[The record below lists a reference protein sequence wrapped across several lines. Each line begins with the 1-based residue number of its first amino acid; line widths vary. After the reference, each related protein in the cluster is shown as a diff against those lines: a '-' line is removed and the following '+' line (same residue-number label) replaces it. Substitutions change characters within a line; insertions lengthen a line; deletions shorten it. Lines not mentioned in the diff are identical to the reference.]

1 MYVCMYVCMDGWM
14 DGWMDGCVRV
24 RACVHGWI
32 SLFSFPRDVAEI
44 FLTGT
49 LSINGINQSDRWMYV
64 RISLYKQFLFG
75 LMDMRIYVSTT
86 GV

>member
-1 MYVCMYVCMDGWM
+1 MDGW
-14 DGWMDGCVRV
+14 GCARACVRV
-24 RACVHGWI
+24 CVHGWI
-32 SLFSFPRDVAEI
+32 SLFSLPHDVAEI

-49 LSINGINQSDRWMYV
+49 LSINGINQSDGWMYV

>member
-1 MYVCMYVCMDGWM
+1 MDGCMYVCMYG
-14 DGWMDGCVRV
+14 GVRV

-32 SLFSFPRDVAEI
+32 SLFSLPHDVAEI

-49 LSINGINQSDRWMYV
+49 LSINGINQSDGWMYV
-64 RISLYKQFLFG
+64 RISLYKPFLFG
-75 LMDMRIYVSTT
+75 LVDMRIYVSTT

>member
-1 MYVCMYVCMDGWM
+1 MDVWG
-14 DGWMDGCVRV
+14 VRV
-24 RACVHGWI
+24 RACVRAFVHGWI
-32 SLFSFPRDVAEI
+32 SLFSLPHDVAEI

-49 LSINGINQSDRWMYV
+49 LSINGINQSDGWMYV

-75 LMDMRIYVSTT
+75 LMDMRIYESTT

>member
-1 MYVCMYVCMDGWM
+1 MYGWM
-14 DGWMDGCVRV
+14 DGWGCA
-24 RACVHGWI
+24 RACVDGWI
-32 SLFSFPRDVAEI
+32 SLFSLPHDVAEI

-49 LSINGINQSDRWMYV
+49 LSINGINQSDGWMYV